1 MLSQQIL
8 PPMDFQPLQSDIS
21 YNYYDQQIKFQGD
34 LGDDMP
40 PPITDD
46 EEEDTVQAYNPQVGK
61 PNYRSKFPSDVSG
74 YEGDQDYK
82 SGSTMSKN
90 KQRRRSRME
99 AKIQK
104 DEIMNMAYH

>member
-1 MLSQQIL
+1 MLSQQML

-46 EEEDTVQAYNPQVGK
+46 EEDDTVNAYNPQGGQQR
-61 PNYRSKFPSDVSG
+61 YRSKFPSDVSG

-82 SGSTMSKN
+82 SMSKN